1 MSEPRLVI
9 ASNNAGKIREIKAIL
24 GACFPSIVSMAEAGL
39 HMDIEETGATFEENA
54 ILKARAV
61 ALACGGPALAD
72 DSGLAVDALGGA
84 PGIYSARY
92 SGGDDQDNNDK
103 LLREMQGRADR
114 RARYVCAMA
123 LAHPD
128 GMVITAEGRCE
139 GSIGTEPR
147 GKRGFGYDPL
157 FLVEGY
163 DGLTMAELPDEEK
176 NCISHRKRAIEALLA
191 KLEAGE
197 P

>member
-1 MSEPRLVI
+1 MSERRLVI

-24 GACFPSIVSMAEAGL
+24 GARFPSIVSMAEAGL
-39 HMDIEETGATFEENA
+39 NMDVEETGATFKENA

-61 ALACGGPALAD
+61 AQACGGPALAD
-72 DSGLAVDALGGA
+72 DSGLAVDALSGA

-103 LLREMQGRADR
+103 LLREMQGQADR

-123 LAHPD
+123 LARPN
-128 GMVITAEGRCE
+128 GTVVTAEGRCE
-139 GSIGTEPR
+139 GFIGTEPK

-176 NCISHRKRAIEALLA
+176 NRISHRKRAIEALLQR
-191 KLEAGE
+191 LEAGE

>member
-24 GACFPSIVSMAEAGL
+24 GARFPSIVSMAEAGL

-103 LLREMQGRADR
+103 LLREMQGMADR

-128 GMVITAEGRCE
+128 GMVLTAEGRCE
-139 GSIGTEPR
+139 GIIGTEPR

-163 DGLTMAELPDEEK
+163 DGQTMAELPDEEK
-176 NCISHRKRAIEALLA
+176 NCISHRKRAIEALLD